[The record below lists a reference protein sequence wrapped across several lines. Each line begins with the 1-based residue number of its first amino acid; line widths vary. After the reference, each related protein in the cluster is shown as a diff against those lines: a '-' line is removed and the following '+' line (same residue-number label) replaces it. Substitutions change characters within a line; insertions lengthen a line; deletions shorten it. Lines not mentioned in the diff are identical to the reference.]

1 VSNSPQFGR
10 DRLDL
15 RARTDSTGAGESHTT
30 LCRGCNTGGDGSPRR
45 PPSGRLICCAVVRSR
60 LTARW
65 WIEIRSEEVVGEKEW
80 VWPAAYMPQLGV
92 RHPMAPGIRAMD
104 KLPCGFGGR
113 TGHATARRGPLI
125 SGDASNGQTGGAL
138 MSAPY
143 SVFGRACA
151 KGGWGVGPRWR
162 RE

>member
-1 VSNSPQFGR
+1 
-10 DRLDL
+10 
-15 RARTDSTGAGESHTT
+15 
-30 LCRGCNTGGDGSPRR
+30 
-45 PPSGRLICCAVVRSR
+45 
-60 LTARW
+60 
-65 WIEIRSEEVVGEKEW
+65 VVGEKEW